1 MMDAPSASS
10 NETGCRRNR
19 SPIGTVA
26 GFSAVRSPAPK
37 MRWQG
42 HPNLRR
48 RPPAP
53 ALGRGRLQRQVRR
66 AFLAGGPIVSSSEVY
81 DWTIVRNRRMRPN
94 LCWSVLRI
102 LRVIAVPVGRA
113 STIGQP
119 LLWRLKPELRDGK
132 KG

>member
-1 MMDAPSASS
+1 
-10 NETGCRRNR
+10 
-19 SPIGTVA
+19 
-26 GFSAVRSPAPK
+26 

-81 DWTIVRNRRMRPN
+81 DWTNVRNRRMRPN

-102 LRVIAVPVGRA
+102 LRVIAEPVGRGGGSA
-113 STIGQP
+113 RP
-119 LLWRLKPELRDGK
+119 LLWKLKPELLERK